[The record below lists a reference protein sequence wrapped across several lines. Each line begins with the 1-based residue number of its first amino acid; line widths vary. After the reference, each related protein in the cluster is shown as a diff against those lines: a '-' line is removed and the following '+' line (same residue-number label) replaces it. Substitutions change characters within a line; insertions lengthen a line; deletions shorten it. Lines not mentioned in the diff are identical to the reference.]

1 MIKSKPLI
9 MFVDDEPHN
18 LAVFEAS
25 MPEAWEIHVFDNP
38 ISALEQVPVL
48 KPNVIVSDQRMP
60 VMNGVKFLELGSKLS
75 PGSVRIL
82 VTGYSDED
90 LIIESVR
97 SAKVFDYIRKPWDVD
112 ELVKRLQASVQHSE
126 LVAQREILE
135 NELRARE
142 AELQQR
148 NNELLSKSFELERSL
163 VQLQETS
170 RELSCWVP
178 PVVTW
183 LAKSKMSFPIHRDL
197 ALLAIDI
204 IGSAAVHGKSVGGK
218 SLRALALEEFAILV
232 LKHGGFLE
240 NTEGDAAYANFGLL
254 GNTGRL
260 CDAAL
265 AVANEF
271 RAALKSIATHHQQT
285 IECGIGLHFAHKV
298 EANVTVI
305 NVSTPQGPIVQ
316 KHFYTASP
324 EVDLVHRI
332 EKHVHQL
339 PGSNIIMSEI
349 FKVNLSRP
357 VEPIA
362 YPIGSH
368 LFKGQIDPVSLH
380 IVKSSLTTIEDLQR
394 ISILRAS

>member
-1 MIKSKPLI
+1 MIRSKPVI

-25 MPEAWEIHVFDNP
+25 MPEGWEVHIFDNP
-38 ISALEQVPVL
+38 LSAMEQISVL
-48 KPNVIVSDQRMP
+48 RPNVIVSDQRMP
-60 VMNGVKFLELGSKLS
+60 GMKGVKFLELGSQLS

-112 ELVKRLQASVQHSE
+112 ELVKRLQAGVQHSE
-126 LVAQREILE
+126 LTAQREILE
-135 NELRARE
+135 TELKARE
-142 AELQQR
+142 AELQLR
-148 NNELLSKSFELERSL
+148 NNELVMKGFELERSL
-163 VQLQETS
+163 NQLQETS

-178 PVVTW
+178 PIVGW
-183 LAKSKMSFPIHRDL
+183 LAKSKTSFPIQRDL

-204 IGSAAVHGKSVGGK
+204 IGSGGAHGKTIGQK
-218 SLRALALEEFAILV
+218 PLRALALEEFAILV
-232 LKHGGFLE
+232 MKHGGFLE
-240 NTEGDAAYANFGLL
+240 STEGDAAYANFGLVE
-254 GNTGRL
+254 NNGRL

-271 RAALKSIATHHQQT
+271 RAALKSIATHHHET
-285 IECGIGLHFAHKV
+285 IECGIGLHFAKNV
-298 EANVTVI
+298 DANVTVL

-324 EVDLVHRI
+324 DIDLVHRM

-339 PGSNIIMSEI
+339 PGSNIIMSQAFVE
-349 FKVNLSRP
+349 NLSRP
-357 VEPIA
+357 SEPVPI
-362 YPIGSH
+362 PIGVH
-368 LFKGQIDPVSLH
+368 LFKGQVTPANLYI
-380 IVKSSLTTIEDLQR
+380 IKSSYASQDDL
-394 ISILRAS
+394 IKVTAA